1 MGISMDI
8 RSHFHEKV
16 KLSINQMSD
25 GEKAAEKARLNA
37 VKIADEATAM
47 VLNAAGQLSREI
59 AQYKSEISFKRRH
72 DKINNDIIISPKYYQ
87 PLEGR
92 EPYLYINLSRIH
104 SVEDAERNINSMMQW
119 CAEHVAYSRSER
131 VQAQRRR
138 GRISA
143 IFFGTIFGLPVMVV
157 LYLLL
162 R

>member
-1 MGISMDI
+1 MDFK
-8 RSHFHEKV
+8 SHFHEKV

-25 GEKAAEKARLNA
+25 EERAAERARLYA
-37 VKIADEATAM
+37 AKMADEATAM

-59 AQYKSEISFKRRH
+59 AQYKSGISFKRRH

-87 PLEGR
+87 PEEGR
-92 EPYLYINLSRIH
+92 ESYHYIDLSRIH
-104 SVEDAERNINSMMQW
+104 SIEDAERVINGMMDW
-119 CAEHVAYSRSER
+119 CAKHVAYSRSER

-143 IFFGTIFGLPVMVV
+143 IIFWTVFGLPVVVV

-162 R
+162 Q